1 MATPPSAQPLVNID
15 GQSTHYL
22 REQLISEITRL
33 ERALEQLRT
42 GDNNRDY
49 SLQQTYREMIH
60 SRREM
65 LASLPLRHYA

>member
-1 MATPPSAQPLVNID
+1 MATHPTAQPLVNID
-15 GQSTHYL
+15 HQSTHYL

-33 ERALEQLRT
+33 ERQLEQLRV

-60 SRREM
+60 SRRGM
-65 LASLPLRHYA
+65 LASLPPQYHC